1 MPPSAA
7 VLERLTQNHR
17 RFLGFIE
24 RRVGSREAAEDILQ
38 DAFVRGLEKGQTLR
52 DEQSAVAWFYRV
64 LRNAI
69 VDYHRRGSVERRILG
84 DQPADTPVAAGFDEE
99 LERAA
104 CACVLAAAE
113 SLKPEY
119 AEILRGVDVEGVAP
133 EEFGRSRGLTGGN
146 ARVRLHRARRALR
159 REVERTC
166 RTCAVH
172 GCLDCTCKG

>member
-1 MPPSAA
+1 MPVSAR
-7 VLERLTQNHR
+7 VLERLTENHR
-17 RFLGFIE
+17 RFLSFIE

-38 DAFVRGLEKGQTLR
+38 DAFVRGLEKGDTLR
-52 DEQSAVAWFYRV
+52 DEESAVAWFYRV

-69 VDYHRRGSVERRILG
+69 VDYYRRAAVERRVLG
-84 DQPADTPVAAGFDEE
+84 GAPGEVEVTAGFDEE

-119 AEILRGVDVEGVAP
+119 AEILRRVDTEGAAP
-133 EEFGRSRGLTGGN
+133 EEFGRAHGLASGA

-159 REVERTC
+159 REVERSC
-166 RTCAVH
+166 GTCAVH
-172 GCLDCTCKG
+172 GCFDCTCRT